1 MDKDQLLKELE
12 LSSYISLDLE
22 TTGLDSY
29 RCGITEISA
38 YRFENGKPVKEFTSL
53 IDPQKAIPKEISELT
68 GITPDML
75 VGKPKINAILPD
87 LFEFIGDNPIVGQNI
102 GFDIGFLEQA
112 CRENGKVFPKYK
124 IYDTLTLAK
133 TFLFFLHRFNLT
145 SLSDFFGLD
154 TEGAHR
160 ASVDTLNAGHVF
172 RELIYEAAST
182 PLTIIQNICDVSNHI
197 EFYNKSL
204 YKNILKI
211 GLSNKKSKGLL
222 KSEIDKPVSKHF
234 YSYKSSEKN
243 EFVPG
248 QVSGWFEEG
257 GKISSSWPSF
267 ELRDSQVELAE
278 DAYNTF
284 SEESV
289 LLAEAGTGLGK
300 SLAYLSAGLLNSKQT
315 DIPLVVSTY
324 TKNLQEQ
331 LFVNDIPQLA
341 HTLDVDMHAVIYK
354 GRHNY
359 ICLTRFENVISNSKV
374 LLKKREC
381 IEFLA
386 VIVWSYYTTTGDISE
401 CHGFKL
407 GYVSRV
413 WDLLKS
419 ESGFCTTSRCKL
431 FDGCYLNDVRKSLK
445 KANIII
451 VNHFLL
457 CSELLQDKSN
467 LPEHFNYVI
476 DEGHNLVAAARDQL
490 ISQISTYSFDDSFN
504 FFSLN
509 NKPYKNEIQ
518 QLLSIIPSAESHL
531 FNLETTSKSLRS
543 DLKSFFDTYSEIKQT
558 ELNRTK
564 YNEVKV
570 RYVDPQLE
578 FQDTF
583 PLPFNILTKIKNY
596 MNDVDSFIIEISK
609 KKNQLDKI
617 YLQELNISLNRM
629 QSSLSTFQQAIT
641 HNEDSVTWSSLLKG
655 TKGSNRA
662 SLNTGPRNVSEFLF
676 NNLFNKYGGGLI
688 CSATLTVEFVF
699 DYIKNQLGL
708 KNLNMQKE
716 LQEKIYQS
724 PFFYEDQ
731 VKLFVWQGDAD
742 VNSPGFIHKIGDQ
755 INEISNRVHR
765 RMLVLCTSYAQTTAL
780 RDYLRPKLNQD
791 DRQLFTQSIGKNRKS
806 LLHGY
811 LKHKRSILIGTSSFW
826 EGVDLPGDKVEI
838 LILMKIPFASPGD
851 PIIQSQIDFYKT
863 QGRNPFMEFQVPD
876 ATVRLKQGFGRLI
889 RSLEDSGICMIVDP
903 RITKSR
909 YGKVILDS
917 LPVEAQLYDHSSK
930 IIYEAESFFGN
941 S

>member
-1 MDKDQLLKELE
+1 MDKVRLLKELN
-12 LSSYISLDLE
+12 LSTYISLDLE

-29 RCGITEISA
+29 SCGITEISA
-38 YRFENGKPVKEFTSL
+38 YRFEDGKPIEEFTSL
-53 IDPQKAIPKEISELT
+53 IDPERIIPKEISELT
-68 GITPDML
+68 GITPDMVL
-75 VGKPKINAILPD
+75 GKPKIGTILPD
-87 LFEFIGDNPIVGQNI
+87 LFEFIGDDSIVGQNI
-102 GFDIGFLEQA
+102 GFDIAFLDQA
-112 CRENGKVFPKYK
+112 CRENGKSFPKYT

-145 SLSDFFGLD
+145 SISDFFGLD

-160 ASVDTLNAGHVF
+160 ASIDTLNAGHVF

-182 PLTIIQNICDVSNHI
+182 PLPIIQKICDVSNHI
-197 EFYNKSL
+197 EYYNKSL
-204 YKNILKI
+204 YNNILKI
-211 GLSNKKSKGLL
+211 GLSNKELDGLL
-222 KSEIDKPVSKHF
+222 KSKIDKPSSKHY
-234 YSYKSSEKN
+234 YSHKCSKKN
-243 EFVPG
+243 EFVPD
-248 QVSGWFEEG
+248 QASEWFDEG
-257 GKISSSWPSF
+257 GKISRSWPSF
-267 ELRDSQVELAE
+267 ELRDSQVELVT
-278 DAYNTF
+278 DTYNTF

-300 SLAYLSAGLLNSKQT
+300 SLAYLSAGLLNSKKT
-315 DIPLVVSTY
+315 DTPLLVSTY

-331 LFVNDIPQLA
+331 LFTNDIPQLA
-341 HTLDVDMHAVIYK
+341 NTLDVDMHAVIYK

-359 ICLTRFENVISNSKV
+359 ICLTRFENLISNSKS

-419 ESGFCTTSRCKL
+419 ESGFCTTPRCKR
-431 FDGCYLNDVRKSLK
+431 FDGCYLNDVRKSLQ

-457 CSELLQDKSN
+457 CSELLQEKSN
-467 LPEHFNYVI
+467 LPENFNYVI

-490 ISQISTYSFDDSFN
+490 ISQISTHSFDDTFN

-509 NKPYKNEIQ
+509 NKPYKKEIQ
-518 QLLSIIPSAESHL
+518 QLLTIIPSAESYL
-531 FNLETTSKSLRS
+531 LNLEIISASLRL
-543 DLKSFFDTYSEIKQT
+543 DIKSFFDTYAQAKQT
-558 ELNRTK
+558 ELSKTK

-578 FQDTF
+578 FQETF
-583 PLPFNILTKIKNY
+583 PLPFDILSNIKNY
-596 MNDVDSFIIEISK
+596 MNKVDSFIIEISK
-609 KKNQLDKI
+609 KKNQIDKI

-629 QSSLSTFQQAIT
+629 QSSLTTFQQAMVN
-641 HNEDSVTWSSLLKG
+641 NEDFVTWSSLLKNL
-655 TKGSNRA
+655 KGNRV
-662 SLNTGPRNVSEFLF
+662 SLNTGPRDVAEFLF

-699 DYIKNQLGL
+699 DYIKSQLGL
-708 KNLNMQKE
+708 ENLNIQKE
-716 LQEKIYQS
+716 LKEKIYQS

-731 VKLFVWQGDAD
+731 VKLFVWKGDVD
-742 VNSPGFIHKIGDQ
+742 VNSSEFINKIGDQ
-755 INEISNRVHR
+755 INEISDRVHR

-780 RDYLRPKLNQD
+780 RDYLRPKMNQD

-806 LLHGY
+806 LLQGY

-838 LILMKIPFASPGD
+838 LILIKIPFASPGD
-851 PIIQSQIDFYKT
+851 PIIQSQIDFYKA
-863 QGRNPFMEFQVPD
+863 QGRNPFMDFQVPD

-903 RITKSR
+903 RVTKSR
-909 YGKVILDS
+909 YGKIILDS
-917 LPVEAQLYDHSSK
+917 LPVEPELYDHSSK